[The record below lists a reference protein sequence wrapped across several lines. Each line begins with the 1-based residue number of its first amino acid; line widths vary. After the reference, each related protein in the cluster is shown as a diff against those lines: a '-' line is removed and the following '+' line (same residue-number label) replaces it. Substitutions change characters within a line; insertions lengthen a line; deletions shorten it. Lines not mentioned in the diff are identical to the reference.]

1 MLIGALDNPVTSFS
15 VAKFLRICPG
25 LPKDAVG
32 SFLGES
38 GKDKPE
44 YEWDSHEFHNE
55 VRNHYVRSF
64 ELSNQ
69 VIYIL
74 FSSFFFSFTI
84 HSFVHSNNNIIIFRE
99 F

>member
-1 MLIGALDNPVTSFS
+1 MFLGALDNPVTSFS

-32 SFLGES
+32 AFLGEN

-44 YEWDSHEFHNE
+44 YEWESHEFHNE
-55 VRNHYVRSF
+55 VRCHYVRSF

-69 VIYIL
+69 V
-74 FSSFFFSFTI
+74 F
-84 HSFVHSNNNIIIFRE
+84 E
-99 F
+99 